1 VQHKLGA
8 HSLLSSLGGFDGV
21 TVGLSHH
28 AISLSDSGEVG
39 VCSGGCCSD
48 AFDFDTVSIGVANGC
63 NLSHVAHEE
72 EWKWT
77 AQARAHRPEEEE
89 RWRIYD
95 ELAALGLQKRIA
107 A

>member
-1 VQHKLGA
+1 VQRKLGA

-28 AISLSDSGEVG
+28 AISLSDSGGVG
-39 VCSGGCCSD
+39 VGSGGCCSD
-48 AFDFDTVSIGVANGC
+48 TFDFDTVSIGVASGC
-63 NLSHVAHEE
+63 NLSHVGHEE

-77 AQARAHRPEEEE
+77 AQARAHWPEEEE
-89 RWRIYD
+89 RQHIYD